1 LIHCQQM
8 RMMASLKLLRVFSMI
23 VNYIIYLFVLLVSML
38 TYFMIAKHFDIV
50 DYPKNRSSHNQP
62 TIRGGG
68 IIFPVAVVLWFM
80 LSGWKEPF
88 AVAGLVLISM
98 ISFIDDIKSLPGS
111 VRIVVHFLAIALLFN
126 GILPSN
132 YWYWIAA
139 ALILTVGWINAF
151 NFMDG
156 INGITAFYSLVSLG
170 SFGLLN
176 NAKPLLSPFF
186 KNNFPA
192 QWEAFLPTGLVGVLF
207 MSVVIFAIFNV
218 RKRAVTFA
226 GDVGSIS
233 MAFLQSWM
241 MISLMIATKQAYWIL
256 FFAVYGIDAL
266 MTILF
271 RIKRKENILKPHR
284 LHLYQLLAN
293 EKRWPHLKVA
303 ALYALLQLVV
313 NSVTIFL
320 YFSELLNL
328 PVFIIINSV
337 LFLLYVR
344 VRSRIIP
351 ST

>member
-1 LIHCQQM
+1 
-8 RMMASLKLLRVFSMI
+8 MALMLL
-23 VNYIIYLFVLLVSML
+23 
-38 TYFMIAKHFDIV
+38 YFKVAKYFDIV

-68 IIFPVAVVLWFM
+68 VIFPIAVVLWFII
-80 LSGWKEPF
+80 SGWKEPY
-88 AVAGLVLISM
+88 VVGGLLLISI
-98 ISFIDDIKSLPGS
+98 ISFMDDIKSLPGS
-111 VRIVVHFLAIALLFN
+111 IRIIFHFIAIALLFN
-126 GILPSN
+126 GTLPII

-139 ALILTVGWINAF
+139 ALLLTVGWINAF

-170 SFGLLN
+170 SFSLLN
-176 NAKPLLSPFF
+176 NAKDLLSPIF
-186 KNNFPA
+186 KKNFPG
-192 QWEAFLPTGLVGVLF
+192 QWETFLPSGMVGVLF
-207 MSVVIFAIFNV
+207 MSVMIFAFFNV
-218 RKRAVTFA
+218 RKRSVTFA

-241 MISLMIATKQAYWIL
+241 MISLMVATKQAYWIL
-256 FFAVYGIDAL
+256 FFAVYGIDA
-266 MTILF
+266 MITILI

-293 EKRWPHLKVA
+293 EKRWPHLKVS

-313 NSVTIFL
+313 NLVTIFL

-344 VRSRIIP
+344 VRIRIIP

>member
-1 LIHCQQM
+1 MKTI
-8 RMMASLKLLRVFSMI
+8 
-23 VNYIIYLFVLLVSML
+23 L
-38 TYFMIAKHFDIV
+38 TYLILFPVLMVLMLLYFKVAKYFDVV

-68 IIFPVAVVLWFM
+68 IIFPVAVVLWFIM
-80 LSGWKEPF
+80 SGWKEPF
-88 AVAGLVLISM
+88 AVAGLLLISM
-98 ISFIDDIKSLPGS
+98 ISLIDDIKSLPGS
-111 VRIVVHFLAIALLFN
+111 VRIVIHFFAIALLFN
-126 GILPSN
+126 GILPTI
-132 YWYWIAA
+132 YWYWVAA

-170 SFGLLN
+170 SFSLLN
-176 NAKPLLSPFF
+176 NAKALLSPFF

-192 QWEAFLPTGLVGVLF
+192 QWEAFLPTGLVGLLF
-207 MSVVIFAIFNV
+207 ISVVIFAIFNV
-218 RKRAVTFA
+218 RKRAKTFA

-256 FFAVYGIDAL
+256 FFAVYGIDA
-266 MTILF
+266 MITILI

-293 EKRWPHLKVA
+293 EKRWSHLKVS
-303 ALYALLQLVV
+303 ALYALIQLFV
-313 NSVTIFL
+313 NLVTIFL

-328 PVFIIINSV
+328 PVFIIINSA
-337 LFLLYVR
+337 LFLLYVM
-344 VRSRIIP
+344 VRSRINP